1 MRASMRCSALVGCS
15 GIQVS
20 AHDGPTAGCRGD
32 IPPYGRDGGPV
43 KLGGWIGQGDQPSQ
57 VAVLD
62 RTEYLAHD
70 LDVLLCSHCS
80 SLDVWTSEHSAGQQP
95 DWTEGPPAPGARG
108 ADDTTAS
115 TSRHLPISPSGK
127 RAHSIGYLRPFLS
140 SRTPVPASPSTATLP
155 NMRIPAMSPS
165 RSREPGPTT
174 RSPAARG
181 SAVTRRIQLTESGRS
196 NRRSAPTIVW
206 FNTVSPATASTK
218 LTVCS
223 ATSAAPPLASEEVRG
238 ASARASDKPA
248 STTTGGCTSPLKATP
263 ACSERSRPHPEVA
276 RALSNTRYMRRRFSS
291 RGISRSPSSTEHR
304 SVTIQSPCQCLP
316 VPADGR
322 AERVTLE
329 SSELRPPA
337 GTCRQPPASFRNS
350 FRLADRKSVS
360 RRGLRNGSASAHRNV
375 YKLRP

>member
-1 MRASMRCSALVGCS
+1 MRASMRLLGLAGLQRNPGF
-15 GIQVS
+15 GPPRT
-20 AHDGPTAGCRGD
+20 DGRLQ
-32 IPPYGRDGGPV
+32 GRYTTVRQRRRPV

-62 RTEYLAHD
+62 RTEYLADD

-181 SAVTRRIQLTESGRS
+181 S
-196 NRRSAPTIVW
+196 
-206 FNTVSPATASTK
+206 
-218 LTVCS
+218 
-223 ATSAAPPLASEEVRG
+223 
-238 ASARASDKPA
+238 
-248 STTTGGCTSPLKATP
+248 
-263 ACSERSRPHPEVA
+263 
-276 RALSNTRYMRRRFSS
+276 
-291 RGISRSPSSTEHR
+291 
-304 SVTIQSPCQCLP
+304 
-316 VPADGR
+316 
-322 AERVTLE
+322 
-329 SSELRPPA
+329 
-337 GTCRQPPASFRNS
+337 
-350 FRLADRKSVS
+350 
-360 RRGLRNGSASAHRNV
+360 
-375 YKLRP
+375 